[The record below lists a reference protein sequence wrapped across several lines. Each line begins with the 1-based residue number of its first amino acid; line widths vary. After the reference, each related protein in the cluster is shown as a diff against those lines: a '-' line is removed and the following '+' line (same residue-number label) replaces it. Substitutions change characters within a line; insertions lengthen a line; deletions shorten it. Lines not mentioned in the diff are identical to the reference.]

1 MENNTQTNNANPMN
15 LDELFKVLTTE
26 EKEVILP
33 KDDLL
38 LILQNLTKKTPEIPK
53 GFMNAEQYAKKWNI
67 HVSGV
72 RAMLKKGLE
81 KGILE
86 MKVFNTKT
94 SHFNQVGR
102 PSAHYRQKR

>member
-1 MENNTQTNNANPMN
+1 MN
-15 LDELFKVLTTE
+15 LDELFKTLKTE

-38 LILQNLTKKTPEIPK
+38 NILLNLTRKEPEIPK
-53 GFMNAEQYAKKWNI
+53 GFMNAEQYAKKWNR
-67 HVSGV
+67 HVSEVRRLLQKGV
-72 RAMLKKGLE
+72 E

-86 MKVFNTKT
+86 MKVYKVKT
-94 SHFNQVGR
+94 AHFNKVGR